1 MNIGKSDIDRLSAR
15 SIVDIYRN
23 FRYLLFI
30 ENSDTP
36 MTMPLRTATQ
46 VGALLLARRQA
57 LKLSQQEVA
66 SRLAISQNRLSELER
81 NPNRLTLE
89 RLLAYAN
96 LVGMEVVL
104 QPKATAKPS
113 TEW

>member
-1 MNIGKSDIDRLSAR
+1 
-15 SIVDIYRN
+15 
-23 FRYLLFI
+23 
-30 ENSDTP
+30 
-36 MTMPLRTATQ
+36 MPLRTATQ

-96 LVGMEVVL
+96 LVGMEVVH
-104 QPKATAKPS
+104 QPKAAAKPS
-113 TEW
+113 EW